1 MSVGEGGHERG
12 EPHRAQGTFSVFEIK
27 KKKNPQ
33 KNPTQKYSEA
43 VGVFYWDWGKGS
55 KDRRHHS
62 GGEAGL
68 GPPVSKAQGRL
79 MRDVCGPPLP
89 ALGEGAGPA
98 AH

>member
-12 EPHRAQGTFSVFEIK
+12 EPHRAQGTFSVFEI

-55 KDRRHHS
+55 KS
-62 GGEAGL
+62 
-68 GPPVSKAQGRL
+68 
-79 MRDVCGPPLP
+79 
-89 ALGEGAGPA
+89 
-98 AH
+98 